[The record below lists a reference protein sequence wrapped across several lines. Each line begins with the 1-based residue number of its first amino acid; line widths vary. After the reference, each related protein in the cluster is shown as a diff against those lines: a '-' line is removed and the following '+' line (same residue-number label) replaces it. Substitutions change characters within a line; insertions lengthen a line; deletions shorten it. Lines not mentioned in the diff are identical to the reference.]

1 MSWVAPSKGIGMNRK
16 HHLIILFGLSLAVP
30 VVHAEKTGLDA
41 LDLSLEELMSVVVTS
56 ASKKSQTL
64 AETAAAVYVI
74 SAEDIRRSG
83 ASNIPEV
90 LRLAPGVQVSAIG
103 NNKWAVSIRGFADR
117 FSNKLLVLVDGRSVY
132 TPLFS
137 GVLWESLDVPLET
150 IARIEVIRGPGA
162 SIWGANAV
170 NGVINILTRSPFDT
184 LGSQV
189 AVAAGSELRAY
200 GYARHGWS
208 PDPDTAISLHAKA
221 HDYATAR
228 RASGGEGVDDWQGQ
242 TAGFK
247 LERLLERGS
256 LHVQGGVSRARAGD
270 ELTLISISP
279 TTALPTDTVVQSTEE
294 ISNSHLLA
302 RWEGLNRAGSQDSL
316 QFSLEHSDYRH
327 VILTEHRVTADL
339 EYQQRLRFGERQDLI
354 WGLGYRYSTDRIVS
368 SPLIQVGESERDT
381 ALYSA
386 YAQDEITLLPE
397 RWRLSLGARLERN
410 DYTGIVFQPNLRLLW
425 TPDLENSVWLSLAR
439 AVRTPSR
446 IERGGSTYIDV
457 ALPGV
462 PPPNIV
468 QLLSRALADE
478 HVNALDLGW
487 RLRFNASASLD
498 LAAFHYQYEK
508 LRGAVAAAPQVV
520 PPGYLLIQTQEN
532 NANSAEISGLEA
544 SLDWRPSQDWRLQAS
559 YGWLSY
565 KVRSAPFPN
574 QLPSDY
580 LDVSPTHQLSLRSSL
595 DLSPRLRW
603 DAWVRHVSRIK
614 RYDTPAYT
622 TLDMRLAW
630 QPHKELEIA
639 LVGQNLLDSA
649 HPEFGSTFILS
660 APSEV
665 ERGVYLKADW
675 KF

>member
-1 MSWVAPSKGIGMNRK
+1 MNRK
-16 HHLIILFGLSLAVP
+16 RHLSILFGLGLAVP
-30 VVHAEKTGLDA
+30 VVHAEPAGLDA
-41 LDLSLEELMSVVVTS
+41 LALSLEELMSVVVTS

-74 SAEDIRRSG
+74 TAEDIRRSG

-90 LRLAPGVQVSAIG
+90 LRLAPGVQVSSIG
-103 NNKWAVSIRGFADR
+103 GNKWAVSIRGFADR

-170 NGVINILTRSPFDT
+170 NGVINILTQSPFDT

-189 AVAAGSELRAY
+189 AVAAGSELKGY

-221 HDYATAR
+221 HDVDAAR
-228 RASGGEGVDDWQGQ
+228 QMGGGDGVDDWQGQ
-242 TAGFK
+242 SAGFK
-247 LERLLERGS
+247 IERLLERGT
-256 LHVQGGVSRARAGD
+256 LRLQGGISRTHAGD

-279 TTALPTDTVVQSTEE
+279 TTALPVSPSVRSTEK

-302 RWEGLNRAGSQDSL
+302 RWEGLDREGSQDSL

-327 VILTEHRVTADL
+327 VILTEQRVTADL
-339 EYQQRLRFGERQDLI
+339 EYQQRRRLSESQDLI
-354 WGLGYRYSTDRIVS
+354 WGLAYRYSTDRIGNAPV
-368 SPLIQVGESERDT
+368 IQVGESERDS
-381 ALYSA
+381 ALYSV
-386 YAQDEITLLPE
+386 YAQDEITLTPE

-425 TPDLENSVWLSLAR
+425 TPGVENSVWLSLAR

-446 IERGGSTYIDV
+446 VERGGSVYIDV
-457 ALPGV
+457 AQPGL

-468 QLLSRALADE
+468 QLVSRALADE

-487 RLRFNASASLD
+487 RHRFNAGASLD

-508 LRGAVAAAPQVV
+508 LRGAAATAPQFV
-520 PPGYLLIQTQEN
+520 PPGYLLIQTHEN
-532 NANSAEISGLEA
+532 NANSAEVSGLEA
-544 SLDWRPSQDWRLQAS
+544 SLEWRPSSVWRMQAS
-559 YGWLSY
+559 YGWLHY
-565 KVRSAPFPN
+565 RIHTVALPG

-580 LDVSPTHQLSLRSSL
+580 VDVSPAHQFSLRSSL
-595 DLSPRLRW
+595 ELSPRLRW
-603 DAWVRHVSRIK
+603 DAWVRHVSRVK

-630 QPHKELEIA
+630 QARKDLEFS

-660 APSEV
+660 TPSEV

>member
-1 MSWVAPSKGIGMNRK
+1 MKRK
-16 HHLIILFGLSLAVP
+16 HHLILLFGLGLTVP
-30 VVHAEKTGLDA
+30 TVHAETSGQDA

-64 AETAAAVYVI
+64 AETAAAVHVI
-74 SAEDIRRSG
+74 SAEEIRRSG
-83 ASNIPEV
+83 ASNIPEA

-137 GVLWESLDVPLET
+137 GVFWESLDVPLEMIT
-150 IARIEVIRGPGA
+150 RIEVIRGPGA

-189 AVAAGSELRAY
+189 AVAAGSELRGY

-221 HDYATAR
+221 HDVD
-228 RASGGEGVDDWQGQ
+228 ASRQTGGGEGVDDWQSQ

-247 LERLLERGS
+247 LERLLARGT
-256 LHVQGGVSRARAGD
+256 LHVQGGISRTRAGD

-279 TTALPTDTVVQSTEE
+279 TTALPVNPVVQSTEE
-294 ISNSHLLA
+294 TSNSHLLA
-302 RWEGLNRAGSQDSL
+302 RWEGVNGEDSQDSL
-316 QFSLEHSDYRH
+316 QFSLEHSDYRQ
-327 VILTEHRVTADL
+327 VILTEHRVTVDL
-339 EYQQRLRFGERQDLI
+339 EYQQRRPLSESQDLI
-354 WGLGYRYSTDRIVS
+354 WGLGYRYSTDRIGS
-368 SPLIQVGESERDT
+368 SPLIHVSEPERDI

-386 YAQDEITLLPE
+386 YAQDEITLMPE

-425 TPDLENSVWLSLAR
+425 TPDVENSVWLSLSR

-446 IERGGSTYIDV
+446 IERGGTVYIDV
-457 ALPGV
+457 AQPGV
-462 PPPNIV
+462 PPPNIA
-468 QLLSRALADE
+468 QLVSHALADE

-487 RLRFNASASLD
+487 RHRFNTHASLD

-508 LRGAVAAAPQVV
+508 LRGVAATAPQFV
-520 PPGYLLIQTQEN
+520 PPGYLLIQTPVN
-532 NANSAEISGLEA
+532 NANSAEVSGLEA
-544 SLDWRPSQDWRLQAS
+544 SLDWRPAQDWRLQAS

-565 KVRSAPFPN
+565 KVSSAPFPN

-580 LDVSPTHQLSLRSSL
+580 VDVSPTHQFSLRSSL
-595 DLSPRLRW
+595 DLSPDLRW
-603 DAWVRHVSRIK
+603 DTWVRHVSRIK

-630 QPHKELEIA
+630 QARKALEIA

-649 HPEFGSTFILS
+649 HPEFGSTFIQS
-660 APSEV
+660 TPSEV
-665 ERGVYLKADW
+665 ERGIYLKADW

>member
-1 MSWVAPSKGIGMNRK
+1 MSRK
-16 HHLIILFGLSLAVP
+16 LRLIIPFSLGLAVP
-30 VVHAEKTGLDA
+30 VVHAEPAGLNA
-41 LDLSLEELMSVVVTS
+41 LELSLEELMSVVVTS

-74 SAEDIRRSG
+74 TAEDIRRSG
-83 ASNIPEV
+83 ASNIPEA
-90 LRLAPGVQVSAIG
+90 LRLAPGVQVSSIG

-137 GVLWESLDVPLET
+137 GVLWESLDVPLES

-189 AVAAGSELRAY
+189 VVAAGSELRGY

-221 HDYATAR
+221 HDVDAAR
-228 RASGGEGVDDWQGQ
+228 QMGGGDGVDDWQGQ
-242 TAGFK
+242 SAGFK
-247 LERLLERGS
+247 LERLLERGT
-256 LHVQGGVSRARAGD
+256 LRVQGGVSRTDAGD
-270 ELTLISISP
+270 EVMLIGISP
-279 TTALPTDTVVQSTEE
+279 TTALPVSPLARSTEE

-302 RWEGLNRAGSQDSL
+302 RWEGLNSVESQDSL
-316 QFSLEHSDYRH
+316 HFSLEHSDYRH
-327 VILTEHRVTADL
+327 VILTERRVTADL
-339 EYQQRLRFGERQDLI
+339 EYQQRRQLSESQDLI
-354 WGLGYRYSTDRIVS
+354 WGLGYRYSTDRIGS
-368 SPLIQVGESERDT
+368 SPLLQASEPERDT
-381 ALYSA
+381 ALYSV

-425 TPDLENSVWLSLAR
+425 TPDAQNSVWLSLAR

-446 IERGGSTYIDV
+446 IERGGAAYVQI
-457 ALPGV
+457 AQPGLPS
-462 PPPNIV
+462 PNIV
-468 QLLSRALADE
+468 QLVSRALEDE

-487 RLRFNASASLD
+487 RHRFSAGTSLD

-508 LRGAVAAAPQVV
+508 LRGAAATAPQFV

-532 NANSAEISGLEA
+532 NANSAEVSGLEA
-544 SLDWRPSQDWRLQAS
+544 SLDWRPSSVWRMQAS
-559 YGWLSY
+559 YGWLQY
-565 KVRSAPFPN
+565 RVHAAALPD
-574 QLPSDY
+574 QIPSDY
-580 LDVSPTHQLSLRSSL
+580 ADVSPTHQFSLRSSL
-595 DLSPRLRW
+595 DLNPRLRW
-603 DAWVRHVSRIK
+603 DAWVRHVSRFK

-630 QPHKELEIA
+630 QARKDLEFA
-639 LVGQNLLDSA
+639 LIGQNLLDSA

-660 APSEV
+660 TPSEV
-665 ERGVYLKADW
+665 ERGVYLRADW